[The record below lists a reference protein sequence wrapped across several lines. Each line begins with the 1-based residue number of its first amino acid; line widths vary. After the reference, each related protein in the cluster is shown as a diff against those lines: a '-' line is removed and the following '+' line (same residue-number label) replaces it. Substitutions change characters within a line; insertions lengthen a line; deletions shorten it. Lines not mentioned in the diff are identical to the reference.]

1 MVDQDLLRHK
11 TSQILHHCERLTRRS
26 ALSAADL
33 DANEDL
39 YNTVLMDLQQAIQAC
54 IDLAT
59 HACVDDGLGAP
70 TGPSEA
76 FALLARTGRI
86 TTALS
91 KRLTGAAGATQ
102 FDRPSLRRI

>member
-1 MVDQDLLRHK
+1 MVDQDLLRRK

-59 HACVDDGLGAP
+59 HACVDDGLSAP

-86 TTALS
+86 TTELS